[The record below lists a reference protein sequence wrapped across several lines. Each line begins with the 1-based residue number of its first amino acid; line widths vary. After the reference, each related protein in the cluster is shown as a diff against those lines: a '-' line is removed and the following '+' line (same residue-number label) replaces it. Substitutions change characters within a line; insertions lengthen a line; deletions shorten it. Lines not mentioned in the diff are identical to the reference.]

1 MLDYVLS
8 DHSKVWAGY
17 AYMEIN
23 TENGIVREQ
32 RLFQM
37 MTYNS
42 NKSKPIVFIGRTK
55 IEERF
60 FENSEQMSMR
70 IRQMIGVMFNLFKIN
85 ETKVT
90 GFVTNEY
97 HMGMNFNNG
106 IQTSFNQYRVLLG
119 IDVNTQISGR
129 SVKFKAGYMN
139 ITAPK

>member
-1 MLDYVLS
+1 
-8 DHSKVWAGY
+8 
-17 AYMEIN
+17 N

-119 IDVNTQISGR
+119 IGVNTQISGR